1 MRMKIKT
8 NDKVKILSGKDKG
21 KTGKVIQVFPK
32 EAKVVVEGMNV
43 IKKHLRSRSKTEK
56 GQVLELSAPFSASK
70 VMLLCPKC
78 EKAIRVGYKSE
89 GGKKFRVCR
98 KCDQPID

>member
-1 MRMKIKT
+1 MKIKT

-32 EAKVVVEGMNV
+32 EGKLVVEGLHV
-43 IKKHLRSRSKTEK
+43 IKKHLRSKSKSEK

-70 VMLLCPKC
+70 VLLVCPKC
-78 EKAIRVGYKSE
+78 EKAVRVGYKTE
-89 GGKKFRVCR
+89 GDKKYRVCR
-98 KCDQPID
+98 KCAQPID